1 MPGAPRIPDDF
12 NLSIVKMNIE
22 RPAGRA
28 TLPPPTREQIVAR
41 AHRLW
46 IEAGRPE
53 GHDRE
58 HWAEAE
64 RQLSGFKP
72 ARPADAGPAHPSP

>member
-1 MPGAPRIPDDF
+1 MKNLLAPAMTPKKRESANKP
-12 NLSIVKMNIE
+12 NL
-22 RPAGRA
+22 
-28 TLPPPTREQIVAR
+28 LPPTQEEIVAR

-53 GHDRE
+53 GRDRE

-64 RQLSGFKP
+64 RQLSGIKP
-72 ARPADAGPAHPSP
+72 THNFPSTNGQA